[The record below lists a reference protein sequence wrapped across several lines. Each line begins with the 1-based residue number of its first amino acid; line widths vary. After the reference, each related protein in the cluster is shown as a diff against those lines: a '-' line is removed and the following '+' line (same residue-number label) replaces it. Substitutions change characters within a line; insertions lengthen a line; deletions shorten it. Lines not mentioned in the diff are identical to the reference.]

1 MLLSFEMQL
10 SYFDFL
16 SALVFRSYFNNVV
29 SSFIIRITFK
39 NTWNFWRI
47 AFHLALVLWSRKR
60 EVPNYF
66 CSFGNHGSFVF
77 ERLIFLLLWYSRGI
91 PEYAI
96 LLCFLSGSVTIVL
109 GILRLG
115 FLVEF
120 VSMPVVSGFTSAA
133 SLIIACSQIKSLL
146 GLKIHGESFI
156 EIWRELVNNIHRTRI
171 PDLILSCCCILILL
185 TLKVIHHGLL
195 FASKTSSC
203 ALWIRKKGKKKT
215 ENQREKRASHTYSY
229 NSFLFPCRS
238 RYSKMPRSR
247 IKF

>member
-16 SALVFRSYFNNVV
+16 SALVFRSTYFNNVV
-29 SSFIIRITFK
+29 PSFLIRITFK

-185 TLKVIHHGLL
+185 TLKVIHHGLYSL
-195 FASKTSSC
+195 AKRVRVRC
-203 ALWIRKKGKKKT
+203 EYVKK
-215 ENQREKRASHTYSY
+215 EKRRQKINEKNEPVVHTHTTPFY
-229 NSFLFPCRS
+229 FLLVPDTQRCQGLE
-238 RYSKMPRSR
+238 
-247 IKF
+247 

>member
-1 MLLSFEMQL
+1 MLLSFETQL

-16 SALVFRSYFNNVV
+16 SALVLRSTYFNNVV
-29 SSFIIRITFK
+29 SSFIIRIAFK

-47 AFHLALVLWSRKR
+47 AFHLALALWSRKR
-60 EVPNYF
+60 EAPNY
-66 CSFGNHGSFVF
+66 SFGNHSSFVF

-120 VSMPVVSGFTSAA
+120 VSIPVVSGFTSAA

-185 TLKVIHHGLL
+185 TLKVIQ
-195 FASKTSSC
+195 FTMDSIASKTSSC

-229 NSFLFPCRS
+229 NSFLFPSRS